1 MALFSTMLFRS
12 FLLAGAFA
20 LSIVHAQNS
29 TATYVEPNVP
39 TGVPIAGD
47 YSGALRPQI
56 HFSPPQH
63 FM

>member
-1 MALFSTMLFRS
+1 MLFLS
-12 FLLAGAFA
+12 FLLVEAFA
-20 LSIVHAQNS
+20 LSIVEAQSS
-29 TATYVEPNVP
+29 TTTYVEPNVP